1 MIIGNNI
8 YKRYSNDPVI
18 KGVDINLKAGSIY
31 GLIGPNG
38 AGKTTLI
45 KLLAGIYMPDEG
57 SVTLDGIDIAASHE
71 IRSCIGYIPDN
82 LNFYPTF
89 TVKEMKEFYK
99 GMCKNWNEERYQILR
114 EIFTFSEKKRI
125 KHLSKGMK
133 TQLSLLINLSCMPK
147 VILMDEPT
155 SGLDPFVRRE
165 VLNLIVQ
172 DVSSRDTS
180 VLISTHNISEL
191 EQVSDRVGFMDKGKI
206 ILQDDMEDLKYKYK
220 KIQIAFESAMPKVF
234 EEEFKLL
241 SIKHYGKVYEI
252 VIDEHYEIFKSNAIK
267 YNPIIME
274 KLDMTL
280 EEIFIHR
287 MGGEGYAVK
296 NIAI

>member
-8 YKRYSNDPVI
+8 YKRYYNDPVI

-220 KIQIAFESAMPKVF
+220 KIQIAFESAMPKAF

>member
-220 KIQIAFESAMPKVF
+220 KIQIAFESAMPKTF

-252 VIDEHYEIFKSNAIK
+252 VIDEHYEIFKNKAIK

>member
-114 EIFTFSEKKRI
+114 EIFTFSE
-125 KHLSKGMK
+125 
-133 TQLSLLINLSCMPK
+133 NSCGRGSPY
-147 VILMDEPT
+147 LRT
-155 SGLDPFVRRE
+155 
-165 VLNLIVQ
+165 
-172 DVSSRDTS
+172 
-180 VLISTHNISEL
+180 
-191 EQVSDRVGFMDKGKI
+191 
-206 ILQDDMEDLKYKYK
+206 
-220 KIQIAFESAMPKVF
+220 A
-234 EEEFKLL
+234 
-241 SIKHYGKVYEI
+241 
-252 VIDEHYEIFKSNAIK
+252 
-267 YNPIIME
+267 
-274 KLDMTL
+274 
-280 EEIFIHR
+280 
-287 MGGEGYAVK
+287 
-296 NIAI
+296 

>member
-82 LNFYPTF
+82 LNVYPTF

>member
-8 YKRYSNDPVI
+8 CKKYSNDPVI
-18 KGVDINLKAGSIY
+18 KGVNINLKSGSIY

-57 SVTLDGIDIAASHE
+57 SVTLDGQDIATSHE
-71 IRSCIGYIPDN
+71 IRSCIGYVPDN

-99 GMCKNWNEERYQILR
+99 GMCKGWNEDRYQTLR

-133 TQLSLLINLSCMPK
+133 TQLALLMNLSCMPK
-147 VILMDEPT
+147 AILMDEPT
-155 SGLDPFVRRE
+155 SGLDPFIRRE

-172 DVSSRDTS
+172 DVSSRDTC

-191 EQVSDRVGFMDKGKI
+191 EQVSDRIGFMDKGKMV
-206 ILQDDMEDLKYKYK
+206 LQEDMEDLKYKYK
-220 KIQIAFESAMPKVF
+220 KIQIAFEQDMPKEF
-234 EEEFKLL
+234 EEEFNFISK
-241 SIKHYGKVYEI
+241 KHYGKVYEI
-252 VIDEHYEIFKSNAIK
+252 VIDEHYELFKSKAMK
-267 YNPIIME
+267 YKPIIME

-296 NIAI
+296 SVTI